1 MFSLDGKVSIVT
13 GGSRGLGK
21 GIAHALLKAGSKVV
35 VVGRD
40 KNRLGKTV
48 DEFKNDGLLAFGYQC
63 DVGKRDEI
71 DKLFEYVNNDFGR
84 IDVLVNNAGVTQS
97 APLTEYPDEIWWQ
110 TLSGAADP
118 VLLNV
123 VWLFLTCADFDT
135 DPVWNFLITLVPC
148 AWERPSKV

>member
-1 MFSLDGKVSIVT
+1 MSYLNKIFSLDGKVSVVT

-40 KNRLGKTV
+40 KNRLEKTV

-71 DKLFEYVNNDFGR
+71 NKL
-84 IDVLVNNAGVTQS
+84 LA
-97 APLTEYPDEIWWQ
+97 
-110 TLSGAADP
+110 
-118 VLLNV
+118 
-123 VWLFLTCADFDT
+123 
-135 DPVWNFLITLVPC
+135 
-148 AWERPSKV
+148 RPSKEEFD